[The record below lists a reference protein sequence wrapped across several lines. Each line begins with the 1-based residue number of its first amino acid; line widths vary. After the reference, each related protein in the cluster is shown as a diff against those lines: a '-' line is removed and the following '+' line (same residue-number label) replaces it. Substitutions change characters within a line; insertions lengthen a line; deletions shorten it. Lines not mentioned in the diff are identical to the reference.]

1 MHSLL
6 LCSSIQRRSIAS
18 YNSRH
23 VNLNVHHLHTSLPP
37 AVGTMCMYS
46 VHTLCL
52 LCLPH
57 PLRQVVCRQLG
68 FGQASRATVRAEFG
82 QGTGPIWLDDVGC
95 DGSETSLDS
104 CPSSGWGDH
113 NCRHTE
119 DAGVVCESELNSNT
133 YFLQVYNTVEELQAD
148 L

>member
-1 MHSLL
+1 MHVQ
-6 LCSSIQRRSIAS
+6 CI
-18 YNSRH
+18 Y
-23 VNLNVHHLHTSLPP
+23 
-37 AVGTMCMYS
+37 
-46 VHTLCL
+46 TLCL
-52 LCLPH
+52 LCLSH

-119 DAGVVCESELNSNT
+119 DAGVVCESELNIFASILLLKN
-133 YFLQVYNTVEELQAD
+133 YKLIYDHSVKAVTVEQL
-148 L
+148 